1 MEFNASVSNIRIAP
15 RKVRK
20 IVDTIRGLDVA
31 KALNQLDFVPH
42 KAALPVAKLVRSAIA
57 NAEHNFSAKADNLYV
72 QTIMVNGGPVY
83 KRYMPRSQGRAF
95 GILKRTSEIKIVLA
109 EKNPV
114 KGSKKAATKKVEAPE
129 TIKLAE
135 FTKAEAAKKDA
146 EKNEKHDHD
155 GHDHAHE
162 HGAKD
167 MTKKSEVAKSGAKR
181 TFFRRKGDA

>member
-20 IVDTIRGLDVA
+20 IVDSIRGLDVA

-57 NAEHNFSAKADNLYV
+57 NAEHNFSASADNLFV

-83 KRYMPRSQGRAF
+83 KRFMPRSQGRAF
-95 GILKRTSEIKIVLA
+95 GILKRTSEIKVVLA

-114 KGSKKAATKKVEAPE
+114 KGSKKFAAKKVNAPE
-129 TIKLAE
+129 TVKLSE
-135 FTKAEAAKKDA
+135 FTKMEAAKKDA
-146 EKNEKHDHD
+146 EKEEKKNMP
-155 GHDHAHE
+155 HDHATH
-162 HGAKD
+162 AKKD
-167 MTKKSEVAKSGAKR
+167 MSKPSEVSGATPAKR
-181 TFFRRKGDA
+181 SFFRRKGDA